1 MARPGRLPVTP
12 GRPRRP
18 ALPALAGLVGRLRRA
33 AGRRG
38 AERELERLA
47 YTDYLT
53 GLPNR
58 ARLMAALTEARA
70 RAGEG
75 EACSFLLLDLD
86 GFKLV
91 NDVAGHEA
99 GDDLLVQVA
108 TRLRSAVRDGDL
120 VARLGGDEFAVL
132 VPGALDEAVGLAERI
147 VADLRTVR
155 AVDEATEHASGVVFD
170 VSGSIGVT
178 ALDPVEDVAATIRLA
193 DVALRAAKTA
203 GKCCV
208 RTAASA
214 VDSATGRRARLA
226 RDLPA
231 ALAQEQFRMVYQPVV
246 GVHERRILGIESLV
260 RWDHPQLGT
269 VPPDEFISLAEDD
282 GLIVALQRWALG
294 RVTRDAAALRAAGW
308 ELMTSI
314 NVSVRHLQAG
324 CLAPDVAR
332 ALADAGLPPHKLM
345 LEVTESV
352 MLDAEDRLQGD
363 LTTLREMGCVLS
375 VDDFGR
381 GWSSLAY
388 LARLPVQILKLDQ
401 AFIADIEHDERGA
414 TLLGG
419 VLDLG
424 DRLGLDVV
432 AEGVETP
439 GQLRML
445 HGMGCRFLQGW
456 LFGRP
461 VDVAELPAVLAG
473 FDPAVLD
480 AAEAAELDTVVH

>member
-1 MARPGRLPVTP
+1 MTGERRRRPVLPVV
-12 GRPRRP
+12 
-18 ALPALAGLVGRLRRA
+18 AGLVGRVRTA
-33 AGRRG
+33 AGRRSS
-38 AERELERLA
+38 ERELERLA

-58 ARLMAALTEARA
+58 ARLMAALSDARV
-70 RAGEG
+70 RAGQG
-75 EACSFLLLDLD
+75 EAHSFLLLDLD

-108 TRLRSAVRDGDL
+108 TRLRAAVRDGDL
-120 VARLGGDEFAVL
+120 VARLGGDEFALL
-132 VPGALDEAVGLAERI
+132 VTGALDEAVGLAERI

-155 AVDEATEHASGVVFD
+155 AVDESTEHASGVVFD

-178 ALDPVEDVAATIRLA
+178 AMDPDDEVAATIRLA
-193 DVALRAAKTA
+193 DVALRAAKTD
-203 GKCCV
+203 GKSCV
-208 RTAASA
+208 RTAARA
-214 VDSATGRRARLA
+214 IDSAMGRRARLS

-231 ALAQEQFRMVYQPVV
+231 ALEQEQFRMVYQPVV
-246 GVHERRILGIESLV
+246 GVVERRIMGLESLV

-282 GLIVALQRWALG
+282 GLIVALQRWVLG

-308 ELMTSI
+308 ELMTSL

-324 CLAPDVAR
+324 CLAPDVAT
-332 ALADAGLPPHKLM
+332 ALAAAGLPPHKLM
-345 LEVTESV
+345 LEITESV

-363 LTTLREMGCVLS
+363 LTALREMGCVLS

-381 GWSSLAY
+381 GYSSLAY
-388 LARLPVQILKLDQ
+388 LARLPVQVLKLDQ
-401 AFIADIEHDERGA
+401 EFIADIERDERGA
-414 TLLGG
+414 TLVAA

-424 DRLGLDVV
+424 RRLGLDVV
-432 AEGVETP
+432 AEGVENAA
-439 GQLRML
+439 QLRML
-445 HGMGCRFLQGW
+445 RDMGCPYVQGW

-461 VDVAELPAVLAG
+461 VDAAELVGVLAG
-473 FDPAVLD
+473 FDPALLPGDVGS
-480 AAEAAELDTVVH
+480 EVDTRVHTVGQPG